1 MSCQTVRIAALPP
14 AIIRY
19 QYIVQGEMTRQ
30 FLIFES
36 TPSFLNASKGKGTA
50 LVELLDGRLFFFRTS
65 LAVLQDDPELI
76 ALIDE
81 LRRLPLWITDWNGT
95 ADFVGYMI
103 GASLEFIDKDPS
115 RIESWNIPEWKQQAV
130 SWLAINQPMVTTR
143 QINAALSQ
151 ATAELAGELSGKLA
165 GFIGALDQYAYS
177 MQGKQHC
184 SWQSSHNY
192 FTPSNEQLRRYRRQ
206 ADTTFP
212 LVIQQMI
219 ARPKDEST
227 ASIIQAIDKGVP
239 LVEHLASLYKC
250 PKKCV
255 RHLKG
260 LRFEDIGTQWTGRL
274 KELLMLLGSLD
285 TNRLPKGEQ
294 EWKVFGETVELLSG
308 LTKMPSTS
316 LSGRMLLGELSKLNW
331 RRRIDSNASLK
342 ERALAIDRLSENFRQ
357 AIVATAWVDEKNC
370 VTGITLQRLAIE
382 AACSLGLAR
391 LEKLARKWLAEEMRL
406 DSENIIKQ
414 SDGFPVILESPLE
427 AGEMKV
433 VQMTTPGELTSEG
446 ARMRN
451 CAANYAGSCTSG
463 STYMFSVRDSDGASC
478 VTVEYRLARSS
489 AGLPELNLIQQK
501 GPENSTPNDRY
512 AEALDVLHRYT
523 TSPFVK
529 RKLLDLV
536 VYQKAWGKG
545 GSGKAMKYMR
555 SLKFIQFLK
564 VENGNRLDF
573 EKLVAE
579 ASRLED
585 AAT

>member
-1 MSCQTVRIAALPP
+1 MSNTSIFQSKDYSSAANSLTVRSSALPP

-19 QYIVQGEMTRQ
+19 RYIVQGEMTRQ

-36 TPSFLNASKGKGTA
+36 APSFLSASKGKGTA

-115 RIESWNIPEWKQQAV
+115 KIESWNIPEWKQQAV

-143 QINAALSQ
+143 QINAAISE
-151 ATAELAGELSGKLA
+151 ATAELTSELSNKLA
-165 GFIGALDQYAYS
+165 EFIGALDQYTYS
-177 MQGKQHC
+177 LQGKHHC

-227 ASIIQAIDKGVP
+227 ASIIQAIDQGVP
-239 LVEHLASLYKC
+239 LVEYLAKLYKC

-255 RHLKG
+255 RHLRG
-260 LRFEDIGTQWTGRL
+260 LRFEDIGTQWTGRF

-285 TNRLPKGEQ
+285 ANRLPKGEQ
-294 EWKVFGETVELLSG
+294 EWKVFGETIGLLSG

-331 RRRIDSNASLK
+331 RRKIDSNASLK
-342 ERALAIDRLSENFRQ
+342 ERALAIERLSENFRQ

-370 VTGITLQRLAIE
+370 ITGAALQRLVIE

-391 LEKLARKWLAEEMRL
+391 LEKLARKWMAEERRL
-406 DSENIIKQ
+406 DSENII
-414 SDGFPVILESPLE
+414 
-427 AGEMKV
+427 
-433 VQMTTPGELTSEG
+433 
-446 ARMRN
+446 
-451 CAANYAGSCTSG
+451 
-463 STYMFSVRDSDGASC
+463 
-478 VTVEYRLARSS
+478 
-489 AGLPELNLIQQK
+489 QQ
-501 GPENSTPNDRY
+501 P
-512 AEALDVLHRYT
+512 
-523 TSPFVK
+523 
-529 RKLLDLV
+529 
-536 VYQKAWGKG
+536 
-545 GSGKAMKYMR
+545 
-555 SLKFIQFLK
+555 
-564 VENGNRLDF
+564 
-573 EKLVAE
+573 
-579 ASRLED
+579 
-585 AAT
+585 